1 MLSQVRKSARTKQ
14 PSQRQREFA
23 QMPPY
28 RRNKRTPDPSDDTS
42 NMSDS
47 ATSRTASEE
56 PPSGQQRIE
65 DSDNDSLT
73 EFEKIV
79 TFEASQSVCI
89 GKEKIYSKSVTCQ
102 LEKWNPEPFEDRAL
116 SKARDDADALGWDIH
131 LRSKTAFIL
140 ANGKKATENSVEDED
155 DIARV
160 NNSIRSL
167 FLNGAKNIRLEYVI
181 QYSNVTPSA
190 SSKRLAAAQSSQA
203 SVKRCKVPTTTLYL
217 ALMLDSYRG
226 QH

>member
-14 PSQRQREFA
+14 PSQRQREFT

-28 RRNKRTPDPSDDTS
+28 RRKTHAPDRLDDTS
-42 NMSDS
+42 DMSES
-47 ATSRTASEE
+47 ATSRSASEE
-56 PPSGQQRIE
+56 PPSSQQRIE
-65 DSDNDSLT
+65 DSDNDSVT
-73 EFEKIV
+73 EFEKTV
-79 TFEASQSVCI
+79 TFEVSQSVCI
-89 GKEKIYSKSVTCQ
+89 GKERIYSKSVTCK

-140 ANGKKATENSVEDED
+140 ANGKKAIENSIEDEGD
-155 DIARV
+155 VARV
-160 NNSIRSL
+160 NTSVRSL

-190 SSKRLAAAQSSQA
+190 SSKRSAVTQSSQT
-203 SVKRCKVPTTTLYL
+203 SVKRCKVLKPTLYL

-226 QH
+226 QY